1 MGKTTAVVWPNGK
14 AYFFQA
20 DQYIRYD
27 IAADKADDGYPQPIS
42 TGWTGVFASDID
54 AAVVW
59 PNGKAYFFQADQ
71 YTRYDINTDQADPGY
86 PQPINTG
93 WAGLTFTGPPGP
105 QPQPQP
111 APADTFSFQLTPGE
125 AVGGRIV
132 RCCHTALD
140 AGPMGQ
146 NDRHDFYRDFIACNQ
161 EASPQKAEQ
170 LTHVRTSCA
179 LFVRAVRQ
187 WCGAP
192 PAGPYMPGTP
202 MFKSMGDVSFAHPAF
217 RSNDG
222 SGRPNPGDYFYISS
236 TQSSNDGHTG
246 IFIEETADGVW
257 QTAEGGGGG
266 PPDGTLCRLTERTI
280 AGNKFSNDN
289 RTLWGWFDCTQVG
302 LPA

>member
-1 MGKTTAVVWPNGK
+1 MAKRAAVVWPNGK
-14 AYFFQA
+14 AYFFEG
-20 DQYIRYD
+20 DQYIRYEIAADKADDGYPQPITNSWAGVFPNDVDAAVVWPNNKAYFFQGDQYTRYD
-27 IAADKADDGYPQPIS
+27 IAADKADDGYPQPITNS
-42 TGWTGVFASDID
+42 
-54 AAVVW
+54 
-59 PNGKAYFFQADQ
+59 
-71 YTRYDINTDQADPGY
+71 
-86 PQPINTG
+86 
-93 WAGLTFTGPPGP
+93 WAGLMFTGPSG
-105 QPQPQP
+105 PQPQP
-111 APADTFSFQLTPGE
+111 APASTAFAFQLAPGE

-132 RCCHTALD
+132 RCCQTALD

-146 NDRHDFYRDFIACNQ
+146 NDRHDFYRDFIACSQ
-161 EASPQKAEQ
+161 ETSPEQAGQ

-192 PAGPYMPGTP
+192 PAGPYVPGTP
-202 MFKSMGDVSFAHPAF
+202 MFKSMVGVSFAHPAF

-222 SGRPNPGDYFYISS
+222 SSSPNPGDYFYISS

-246 IFIEETADGVW
+246 IFIEETSGGVW

-266 PPDGTLCRLTERTI
+266 PADGTLCRLTERTI
-280 AGNKFSNDN
+280 AGNRFSNDN